1 MHPSR
6 RRKKRPNYG
15 IRTVEVIRG
24 PSGFGFTIS
33 GQQPCILSCIV
44 SNSPA
49 DQAGLRAGDF
59 LISVNG
65 MSVSKS
71 THDSVVNLIG
81 NSIGPIK
88 MTIAENYYSD
98 SSDEDM
104 DLGRMINNRKPK
116 YMHRPRTR
124 HYKHEASSS
133 ANDRLGFNSPTKKVM
148 RIQSEGNKNIENQ
161 DNVPVKG
168 PSGLLPIDGEED
180 PVEYKALVGY
190 LGTIE
195 MPKQLVPSSRLQ
207 TVCSCIRKLRQEKR
221 TPTTILM
228 TILPSCLTLKNAS
241 NQILAIYPTSRVVY
255 VSSSIDKDLRYFGL
269 VTSATCDNRAIDN
282 VRNGQYANAND
293 SWVPKMFEKSNNV
306 EERFEVE
313 VSNSCHVFMTDPKI
327 IDHKVHIEKAEHF
340 KINCTPDMVMGNCL
354 EFPKNACYIVSLVQS
369 MYKLQDSTKSNGRNE
384 DNLVPIMANSPQP
397 SASSNSDSGI
407 GFRDDCGNISD
418 RILLVEFP
426 AQQHLPIV
434 PSLSSKRPVGIDAS
448 SLLLEKLD
456 KSANNLNNNAVG
468 YSVCSDLNNIRCK
481 NIDYKCVKSIN
492 NFEDKENKPSN
503 LNNVSAFYENHK
515 ISLEKSQNCT
525 KTDIDYYKNRLTVRA
540 MPDPKRSFQNYEETC
555 RNGDI
560 DTGQVFTERPVDVP
574 IKKSFET
581 ASTNSFPED
590 ASSIENVS
598 VYSSKSLELDNM
610 KAIFK
615 TPSTKYLDKKSIK
628 RKLKMVGSY
637 DNLMTENYESSLLNY
652 KLSPK
657 VYGLSKPNHSC
668 EELNSFDGI
677 EKCGYGSLQDL
688 CSLVGQS
695 STKCGIAQSEPDI
708 RLQRRQQ
715 LNFLCEENGI
725 QNSKQTEAVASWAT
739 AFEKLLT
746 DPIGLQTFAEF
757 LKKEFSAENIYFW
770 TSCERYRRLPSGPEK
785 VAEAQR
791 IYKRHL
797 CVGAPE
803 AVNVDSQVRQF
814 TEQSLLEAN
823 SSLFEQTQKQIFNLM
838 KFDSYP
844 RFLKSDLYKQ
854 SLAGQIETS
863 IDDGLLLQ
871 PPGTTPGKLKKSLS
885 NAEDR
890 WRKSLLPWHRKNRS
904 KSKDREEIEYNSK
917 KDDCNENANDEVN
930 KIEGNDVHSSKSS
943 LTSQESSKGLQED
956 ISINSAVARGP
967 LCRVILTNGSTTVVK
982 IKDNETVEQM
992 VNHVLEKRGIAYSS
1006 FEVFTD
1012 KHSKAVNIGDSSLV
1026 LAGCEVK
1033 VEQRVIFKLDLPNRK
1048 VIAVKSKSTKILM
1061 DVLKPILNKYDYRL
1075 EQVKVLIGPAN
1086 KVDIAQPVTTI
1097 DGMRLNIQI
1106 NNDWKERCSIQ
1117 SEKNLNVKVFNPSSL
1132 DEITN
1137 KVFKE
1142 LLQEKGDCKFKSG
1155 SERGSIK
1162 SEDWGSD
1169 HSSGLLGRFLRR
1181 DSGIHDKK
1189 KHVARLKNPSNHSSI
1204 EDITNENCLITK
1216 KPLIAKWK
1224 TGVNKLHVGCS
1235 ESEKLY
1241 EGLNRA
1247 QNSRIEDQRGTEI
1260 NFELPD
1266 FLKDKEMGQ
1275 HNCSRVRKLRRTEN
1289 GNSENSRF
1297 YDTDVAIQQK
1307 QDKINSAI
1315 NTTRNLKVEPQ
1326 CNYENRNI
1334 IFGTEHNSV
1343 NNNLHNFNQNVELNN
1358 IRRYPVCT
1366 RTPDDSL
1373 KSLQSTPAKCNKLNN
1388 TVIENLSNTVVEG
1401 QDTPK
1406 IGDPPPLPPKPK
1418 ILPIKPSNW
1427 GQGGLFKVPRAPRSD
1442 GTKPS
1447 LYLEHPTSSFV

>member
-15 IRTVEVIRG
+15 IRTVEVMRG

-104 DLGRMINNRKPK
+104 DLGRMVNNRKPK

-148 RIQSEGNKNIENQ
+148 RIHSVGNKNEEN
-161 DNVPVKG
+161 VEEVSLKG
-168 PSGLLPIDGEED
+168 PSALLPIEGEGD

-221 TPTTILM
+221 IPTTILM
-228 TILPSCLTLKNAS
+228 TVLPTCLTLKNAS

-255 VSSSIDKDLRYFGL
+255 ISSSIDKDLRYFGL
-269 VTSATCDNRAIDN
+269 VTSATCDNREIDN
-282 VRNGQYANAND
+282 VRNGQYSND
-293 SWVPKMFEKSNNV
+293 NWVPKTIEKPNNTEEKS
-306 EERFEVE
+306 EVE
-313 VSNSCHVFMTDPKI
+313 VSNSCHVFMIDPKI
-327 IDHKVHIEKAEHF
+327 IEHKMHLEKAEHF
-340 KINCTPDMVMGNCL
+340 KINCTPDMIMGNCL

-369 MYKLQDSTKSNGRNE
+369 MYKLQDSTNKSNGRNE
-384 DNLVPIMANSPQP
+384 DNLLPIMANSPQP

-426 AQQHLPIV
+426 AQQYLPIV
-434 PSLSSKRPVGIDAS
+434 PSLTSKRPSGIDAS

-456 KSANNLNNNAVG
+456 KPIHNLNSSAG
-468 YSVCSDLNNIRCK
+468 GHADLNNIRCK
-481 NIDYKCVKSIN
+481 NTDFKCVKNIN
-492 NFEDKENKPSN
+492 NFDDKENKPNNAS
-503 LNNVSAFYENHK
+503 NVSALKENNK
-515 ISLEKSQNCT
+515 ICTPKSDNCL
-525 KTDIDYYKNRLTVRA
+525 KNEFDYYKNRLTVRA
-540 MPDPKRSFQNYEETC
+540 MPDPKRTYQNQDETC

-574 IKKSFET
+574 GKKSFET
-581 ASTNSFPED
+581 ASINSFPED
-590 ASSIENVS
+590 ASSVENVS
-598 VYSSKSLELDNM
+598 VHSSKSLELDNV
-610 KAIFK
+610 KCIFK
-615 TPSTKYLDKKSIK
+615 TPSTKLLDKKSIK

-637 DNLMTENYESSLLNY
+637 DNLMSDNYENSLLNY

-668 EELNSFDGI
+668 EELNSLDNI

-688 CSLVGQS
+688 CTLLGQN
-695 STKCGIAQSEPDI
+695 STKRGIAQSEPDV
-708 RLQRRQQ
+708 RLQRRKQSI
-715 LNFLCEENGI
+715 FLCEENGI

-739 AFEKLLT
+739 SFEKLLA

-785 VAEAQR
+785 GAEAHR

-814 TEQSLLEAN
+814 SEQSLLEAS

-854 SLAGQIETS
+854 CLAGQVETS

-871 PPGTTPGKLKKSLS
+871 PPGVTPGKLKKSLS

-904 KSKDREEIEYNSK
+904 KSKDRGDIEFNSK
-917 KDDCNENANDEVN
+917 KDDGNESANDEVN

-956 ISINSAVARGP
+956 ISTNSAVARGP
-967 LCRVILTNGSTTVVK
+967 LCRVILSNGSTTVVK
-982 IKDNETVEQM
+982 IKDNESVEQM

-1012 KHSKAVNIGDSSLV
+1012 KHSKAINIVDSSLV

-1048 VIAVKSKSTKILM
+1048 VIAVKSKSTKILV

-1075 EQVKVLIGPAN
+1075 DQVKVLIGPTN
-1086 KVDIAQPVTTI
+1086 KVDITQPVTSI

-1106 NNDWKERCSIQ
+1106 NNDWKDKPNSHN
-1117 SEKNLNVKVFNPSSL
+1117 EKLLNVKVFNAASL

-1142 LLQEKGDCKFKSG
+1142 LLQEKGDSKYKSG

-1189 KHVARLKNPSNHSSI
+1189 KHVNRLKDPSNHSSI
-1204 EDITNENCLITK
+1204 EDITNENSSSSIK

-1275 HNCSRVRKLRRTEN
+1275 HNCNRVRKFRRTDS

-1297 YDTDVAIQQK
+1297 YDAESGVHKEQT
-1307 QDKINSAI
+1307 NS
-1315 NTTRNLKVEPQ
+1315 TRNPKVEPQ
-1326 CNYENRNI
+1326 CNYENRTI
-1334 IFGTEHNSV
+1334 IFSAEHNSV
-1343 NNNLHNFNQNVELNN
+1343 NNNNNNLNHFNQNVELNN
-1358 IRRYPVCT
+1358 IRRYPACA
-1366 RTPDDSL
+1366 RSSDESS
-1373 KSLQSTPAKCNKLNN
+1373 KSTQSTPTKCNLVVDNVSN
-1388 TVIENLSNTVVEG
+1388 VLDENHDS
-1401 QDTPK
+1401 PK
-1406 IGDPPPLPPKPK
+1406 VGDPPPLPPKPK

-1427 GQGGLFKVPRAPRSD
+1427 GHTGLFKVPRVPRND
-1442 GTKPS
+1442 GTKQS
-1447 LYLEHPTSSFV
+1447 LYLEHPTTFV

>member
-1 MHPSR
+1 MHPNR

-15 IRTVEVIRG
+15 IRTVEVLRG

-98 SSDEDM
+98 SSDEDL
-104 DLGRMINNRKPK
+104 DLGRMVGNRKPK
-116 YMHRPRTR
+116 YMHRPRNR
-124 HYKHEASSS
+124 HYKHETNAGM
-133 ANDRLGFNSPTKKVM
+133 NDRFNSPTKKVM
-148 RIQSEGNKNIENQ
+148 RIQSVGTKSEEAQ
-161 DNVPVKG
+161 EEVPLQA
-168 PSGLLPIDGEED
+168 PAALLPIED
-180 PVEYKALVGY
+180 EVDPIEYKALVGY
-190 LGTIE
+190 VGTIE
-195 MPKQLVPSSRLQ
+195 MPKQLVPSARLQ

-221 TPTTILM
+221 TPTTVLM
-228 TILPSCLTLKNAS
+228 TILPSCLTLKNSS

-255 VSSSIDKDLRYFGL
+255 ISSSIDKDVRYFGL
-269 VTSATCDNRAIDN
+269 VTSATCDNRAVSN
-282 VRNGQYANAND
+282 VQMRNGSYSNSSDDWA
-293 SWVPKMFEKSNNV
+293 SKFEKCNGIEDKS
-306 EERFEVE
+306 EVE
-313 VSNSCHVFMTDPKI
+313 ISNSCHVFMTDPKI
-327 IDHKVHIEKAEHF
+327 IEHKIHAEKAESF
-340 KINCTPDMVMGNCL
+340 KITCTPDMVMGNCL

-369 MYKLQDSTKSNGRNE
+369 MYKLQDTTNKSNGRND
-384 DNLVPIMANSPQP
+384 DNLLPLMANSPQP

-418 RILLVEFP
+418 RILVVEFP
-426 AQQHLPIV
+426 AQQHMPIV
-434 PSLSSKRPVGIDAS
+434 SSSTSKRPLGIDAS
-448 SLLLEKLD
+448 PLLLETLD
-456 KSANNLNNNAVG
+456 KPIDNLSYNSNYAACV
-468 YSVCSDLNNIRCK
+468 DLNNIRCK
-481 NIDYKCVKSIN
+481 NTNFKCVKSIEN
-492 NFEDKENKPSN
+492 GIHHFEDIENKPSN
-503 LNNVSAFYENHK
+503 LNNIRAFKNNK
-515 ISLEKSQNCT
+515 IMVEKSDHCN
-525 KTDIDYYKNRLTVRA
+525 KNDLDFYKSRLTVRA
-540 MPDPKRSFQNYEETC
+540 MPDPKKSLQHYEDSC

-560 DTGQVFTERPVDVP
+560 DTGQVFTERAVDVP
-574 IKKSFET
+574 SAKSFET
-581 ASTNSFPED
+581 ASVNSYPED
-590 ASSIENVS
+590 ASSVDNVS
-598 VYSSKSLELDNM
+598 VHSSKSLEFDNV

-615 TPSTKYLDKKSIK
+615 TPSTKYLDKKCIK
-628 RKLKMVGSY
+628 RKLKVVGSY
-637 DNLMTENYESSLLNY
+637 DNLVTENYESSLLNY

-657 VYGLSKPNHSC
+657 VYGMAKPNNYSC
-668 EELNSFDGI
+668 EELNSFETI
-677 EKCGYGSLQDL
+677 EKCAYGSLQDL
-688 CSLVGQS
+688 CSLLGQN

-715 LNFLCEENGI
+715 SIFLCEENGVKS
-725 QNSKQTEAVASWAT
+725 SKQSEAVASWAT
-739 AFEKLLT
+739 SFEKLLA
-746 DPIGLQTFAEF
+746 DSIGLQTFAEF

-770 TSCERYRRLPSGPEK
+770 TSCERYRRLPPGSEK

-797 CVGAPE
+797 CIGAAE

-814 TEQSLLEAN
+814 TEQSLLEAHSN
-823 SSLFEQTQKQIFNLM
+823 LFEQTQKQIFNLM

-854 SLAGQIETS
+854 CLAGHIETS

-871 PPGTTPGKLKKSLS
+871 PPGTTPSKLKKSLS

-904 KSKDREEIEYNSK
+904 KSKDRGEVDYHGKKEEGSEST
-917 KDDCNENANDEVN
+917 NEDNN
-930 KIEGNDVHSSKSS
+930 KVEGNDIHSSKSS
-943 LTSQESSKGLQED
+943 LTSQESSKGFQED
-956 ISINSAVARGP
+956 AQVNSTVARGP
-967 LCRVILTNGSTTVVK
+967 LCRVILNNGSTTVVK
-982 IKDNETVEQM
+982 IKDNETIEQM
-992 VNHVLEKRGIAYSS
+992 VNHVLEKRGISYTS

-1012 KHSKAVNIGDSSLV
+1012 KHCKPVNIGDLSII

-1048 VIAVKSKSTKILM
+1048 VIAVKSKSTKIIV
-1061 DVLKPILNKYDYRL
+1061 DVLKPILNKYEYRL
-1075 EQVKVLIGPAN
+1075 EQVKVAIGPD
-1086 KVDIAQPVTTI
+1086 KVDIMQPVTFI
-1097 DGMRLNIQI
+1097 DGLRLNIQV
-1106 NNDWKERCSIQ
+1106 NNDWKERPVAH
-1117 SEKNLNVKVFNPSSL
+1117 SEKHLQVKIFNASAL

-1142 LLQEKGDCKFKSG
+1142 LLHEKGDSKYKSG
-1155 SERGSIK
+1155 SDRASIK

-1169 HSSGLLGRFLRR
+1169 QSSSILGRLLRR

-1189 KHVARLKNPSNHSSI
+1189 KHLGRIKNSSNHSSI
-1204 EDITNENCLITK
+1204 EDITNEHSAVITK

-1247 QNSRIEDQRGTEI
+1247 QSSRIEDQRGTEI

-1275 HNCSRVRKLRRTEN
+1275 HCSRVRKFRRTEI
-1289 GNSENSRF
+1289 GHPENSKSS
-1297 YDTDVAIQQK
+1297 AIDSIQK
-1307 QDKINSAI
+1307 QEQMMSSTVA
-1315 NTTRNLKVEPQ
+1315 RHQSELQ
-1326 CNYENRNI
+1326 CNYENRNM
-1334 IFGTEHNSV
+1334 IFGSETSNV
-1343 NNNLHNFNQNVELNN
+1343 NNNNLNHFNQNSELNN
-1358 IRRYPVCT
+1358 VRRYPCAITMNEKAKYSQSPT
-1366 RTPDDSL
+1366 R
-1373 KSLQSTPAKCNKLNN
+1373 CNKLINS
-1388 TVIENLSNTVVEG
+1388 TVIENLSNTLIEV
-1401 QDTPK
+1401 QDSPK
-1406 IGDPPPLPPKPK
+1406 VSDPPPLPPKPK

-1427 GQGGLFKVPRAPRSD
+1427 GQSSLFKVPRVPRSD
-1442 GTKPS
+1442 GTKQS